1 MSRVE
6 ASPEELHSFAGRLS
20 QCAENVGGE
29 VEATSAAFNALSDTW
44 RDEKRDQFEEVFTD
58 LCNCIRRF
66 RDVCDEQ
73 VPYLHSLAA
82 RLEDYLH

>member
-6 ASPEELHSFAGRLS
+6 ASPEELHSFASRLS

-58 LCNCIRRF
+58 LCNCIMKIHYHPI
-66 RDVCDEQ
+66 E
-73 VPYLHSLAA
+73 A
-82 RLEDYLH
+82 